1 MEETISLSK
10 IVEIIRKRIVLII
23 IFIIISISIS
33 IGVTFYVLTPIYQAQ
48 TQILVNQKSNSVE
61 TNSWQ
66 ATDIDLRLINTYNEI
81 ITSPVILTPVIE
93 KLELD
98 TTPEQLMEQIT
109 VSSKS
114 DSQVV
119 NISVI
124 VPDPLNAVE
133 IANTVA
139 EVFKEQ
145 IPKLMSVDNITILSA
160 AKQSDSPRPLKPN
173 KELNLVVGAVIGFM
187 LGVGLAM
194 YLEFLDTTIKSE
206 DDIETFLHLP
216 VMGVV
221 GLIPE
226 EKVKKKSLF
235 SQKDRRKKNVLAEK

>member
-1 MEETISLSK
+1 M
-10 IVEIIRKRIVLII
+10 LII

-33 IGVTFYVLTPIYQAQ
+33 VGVTFYVLTPIYQAQ
-48 TQILVNQKSNSVE
+48 TQILVNQNSNSVE
-61 TNSWQ
+61 TNAWQ

-124 VPDPLNAVE
+124 VPEPLNAVE

-173 KELNLVVGAVIGFM
+173 KELNIAVGAVIGFM
-187 LGVGLAM
+187 LGVGLGIF
-194 YLEFLDTTIKSE
+194 LEFLDTTIKSE
-206 DDIETFLHLP
+206 DDIETVLHLP

-226 EKVKKKSLF
+226 EKVRKKSLF

>member
-173 KELNLVVGAVIGFM
+173 KELNLAVGAVLGFM

>member
-1 MEETISLSK
+1 MEETITLQG
-10 IVEIIRKRIVLII
+10 IVGIIRKRI
-23 IFIIISISIS
+23 IFIIIFTIIS
-33 IGVTFYVLTPIYQAQ
+33 IGVSLGITVYVLTPIYQAQ
-48 TQILVNQKSNSVE
+48 TQILVNQNSNSVE
-61 TNSWQ
+61 ANTWQ
-66 ATDIDLRLINTYNEI
+66 ATEVDLRLINTYNEI

-98 TTPEQLMEQIT
+98 TTPEQLMGRIT

-114 DSQVV
+114 NSQVV

-124 VPDPLNAVE
+124 ATDPLRAVE
-133 IANTVA
+133 IANTVV

-145 IPKLMSVDNITILSA
+145 VPKLMSVDNITILSV
-160 AKQSDSPRPLKPN
+160 AKLSDKPRPLKPN
-173 KELNLVVGAVIGFM
+173 RELNITIGAVIGLM
-187 LGVGLAM
+187 LGVVLAM
-194 YLEFLDTTIKSE
+194 LLELLNTTIKSE
-206 DDIETFLHLP
+206 DDIETVLHLP

-235 SQKDRRKKNVLAEK
+235 SRKDRRKKNVLAEK